1 MLTRVGRWGYG
12 AWAVREDELLLMAG
26 EWTGEQRDRM
36 IIAEKELLASTLAL
50 RTLGPLLGADCI
62 FEFTDSTVALAAM
75 VSLTPALEGMQ
86 RLTQQ
91 RLLLAEQHG
100 WRLAAR
106 RVSSKGNL
114 WADLASRRVGGWLM
128 CCGRRRHWDCGL
140 EWCQQSLAE
149 WADVCVC
156 VECYVVRGGDLVSGV
171 CRWAWAGSSSS
182 GSGSL
187 AGACGEGVSRRRL
200 LRRRRR

>member
-1 MLTRVGRWGYG
+1 
-12 AWAVREDELLLMAG
+12 
-26 EWTGEQRDRM
+26 M

-86 RLTQQ
+86 RLIQQ

-114 WADLASRRVGGWLM
+114 WADLASRGRLSDVLRQAAALGLRPRV
-128 CCGRRRHWDCGL
+128 
-140 EWCQQSLAE
+140 
-149 WADVCVC
+149 
-156 VECYVVRGGDLVSGV
+156 VSTVTG
-171 CRWAWAGSSSS
+171 
-182 GSGSL
+182 
-187 AGACGEGVSRRRL
+187 
-200 LRRRRR
+200 